1 MSALQRGD
9 RANAATMMQ
18 RVVAVDPTS
27 AEAAQAKT
35 VIEQLR

>member
-1 MSALQRGD
+1 MQHGD
-9 RANAATMMQ
+9 RANAATLMQ

-35 VIEQLR
+35 AIEQLR